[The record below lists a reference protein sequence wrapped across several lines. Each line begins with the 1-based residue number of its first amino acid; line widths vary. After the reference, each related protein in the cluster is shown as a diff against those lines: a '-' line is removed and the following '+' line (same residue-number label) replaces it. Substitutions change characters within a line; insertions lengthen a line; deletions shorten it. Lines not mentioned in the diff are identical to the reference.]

1 MQASQLMSYIKTYDQ
16 RTYEVTVEGTTVK
29 VKI

>member
-1 MQASQLMSYIKTYDQ
+1 MSHIKTYNQ
-16 RTYEVTVEGTTVK
+16 HTYEVKVEGTTVK